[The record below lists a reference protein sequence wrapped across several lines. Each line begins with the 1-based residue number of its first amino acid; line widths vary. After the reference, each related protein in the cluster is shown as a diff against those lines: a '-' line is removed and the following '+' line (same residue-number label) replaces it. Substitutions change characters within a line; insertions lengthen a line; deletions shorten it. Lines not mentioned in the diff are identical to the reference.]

1 MPHLSSAEQKKRPH
15 EQKKTSYPVAHTFA
29 SMQPEQKAS
38 NKSTAALGTKT
49 NSIMPPEKVVDVD
62 ELFSQAII
70 LVEAKSYDDAVKIA
84 DKIIMLKPADVRYQ
98 TFKAGILMNL
108 NQFQEAESLCLKA
121 TTVDPLWLEGHYLA
135 GIIAMQAKRPDDAL
149 DRFRKSVYLEPC
161 CWQAHFYLG
170 ELQRQRGEKERAI
183 QAFHRAVVCLG
194 LPAANDKDSL
204 FMRINF
210 PVEQVMRM
218 CQYQI
223 NILAGKG

>member
-1 MPHLSSAEQKKRPH
+1 
-15 EQKKTSYPVAHTFA
+15 
-29 SMQPEQKAS
+29 MQAGQKAS
-38 NKSTAALGTKT
+38 NKSAAAIVTKSA
-49 NSIMPPEKVVDVD
+49 SIKSPEKVVDVN
-62 ELFSQAII
+62 ELFLQAIS

-84 DKIIMLKPADVRYQ
+84 DKIIRLKPADVRYQ

-108 NQFQEAESLCLKA
+108 SQFQEAESLCLKA
-121 TTVDPLWLEGHYLA
+121 TTADPLWLEGHYLA